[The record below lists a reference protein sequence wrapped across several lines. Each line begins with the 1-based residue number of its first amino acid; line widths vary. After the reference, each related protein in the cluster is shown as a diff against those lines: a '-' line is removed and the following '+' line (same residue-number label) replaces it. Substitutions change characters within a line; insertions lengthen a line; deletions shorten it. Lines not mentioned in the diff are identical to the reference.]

1 MTASGSCLFQA
12 SKARCETSRAFI
24 VFSREFRLV
33 VARRPKLRN
42 SRAASK
48 HPCRWGQ
55 REPLFK
61 VSERT
66 CKLHAL
72 PYLLSIRKSPPGCR
86 CVGFRPALH
95 QQSPK
100 AGGTSATLIKRA
112 PAGSCAR
119 G

>member
-1 MTASGSCLFQA
+1 MRQRRVVKLQEHSLFSPGSLDYSSPGDPSCGFLA
-12 SKARCETSRAFI
+12 PPVNIR
-24 VFSREFRLV
+24 
-33 VARRPKLRN
+33 VAGGKE
-42 SRAASK
+42 K
-48 HPCRWGQ
+48 T
-55 REPLFK
+55 LFK